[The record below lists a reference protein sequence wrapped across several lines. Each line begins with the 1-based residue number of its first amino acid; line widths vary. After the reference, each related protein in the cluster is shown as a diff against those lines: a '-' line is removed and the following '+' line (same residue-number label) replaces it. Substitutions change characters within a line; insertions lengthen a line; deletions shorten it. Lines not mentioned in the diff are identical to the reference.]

1 MSEISFICGLGNPGR
16 KYRNTRH
23 NLGFD
28 TLDLIVRRYGLKW
41 EKIDRR
47 VSQAQWCHCGRVIIL
62 IKPNTY
68 MNLSGEALG
77 FYRKLSPDSLLVICD
92 DINLPLGRLRIRVCG
107 GSGGHK
113 GLESITG
120 RLGTDD
126 YTRLRLGC
134 GPAPEGQEWS
144 DHVLGSFTPDEKVA
158 VEEMIGSAAGAAEF
172 AVSRGILE
180 AQQEFNTRKGKDT
193 GAGRPAAGDET

>member
-1 MSEISFICGLGNPGR
+1 MSEISFLCGLGNPGSR
-16 KYRNTRH
+16 YRNTRH

-28 TLDLIVRRYGLKW
+28 TVDLIVRRYGLRW
-41 EKIDRR
+41 EKIDRT
-47 VSQAQWCHCGRVIIL
+47 VSQARWSHCGRVITL

-77 FYRKLSPDSLLVICD
+77 FFGKLSADSLLVICD

-113 GLESITG
+113 GLESIAG
-120 RLGTDD
+120 RLGTGD
-126 YTRLRLGC
+126 YARLRLGC

-144 DHVLGSFTPDEKVA
+144 DYVLGSFTPDERA
-158 VEEMIGSAAGAAEF
+158 EVEEMIGSAADAAEF

-180 AQQEFNTRKGKDT
+180 AQQEYNGRKGGES
-193 GAGRPAAGDET
+193 GAGPPGDET